1 MDSLQYTIYFHIKI
15 MHFGVYSDSSL
26 SLQLSYPLSND
37 NAFVE
42 LGAEGAG
49 GGLLDN
55 DSVFWLF
62 CTEFTFAAPE
72 VTDVEEG
79 VIEEG
84 LIGEGS
90 IGEAVV
96 EVTVFEVTVF
106 EAPTFAV
113 LRLPVVTTE
122 VDDVAGVAVAG
133 VFRLTKLAKD
143 DFWFNPILLA
153 AGFLNDPIEN

>member
-42 LGAEGAG
+42 PGAEGAG

-84 LIGEGS
+84 LIE
-90 IGEAVV
+90 EAVV
-96 EVTVFEVTVF
+96 EVTVFE
-106 EAPTFAV
+106 APTVAV

-133 VFRLTKLAKD
+133 VFRLTKLTKD

-153 AGFLNDPIEN
+153 TGFLNDPIEN

>member
-84 LIGEGS
+84 LIEEG
-90 IGEAVV
+90 VV
-96 EVTVFEVTVF
+96 EVTVF

>member
-1 MDSLQYTIYFHIKI
+1 

-42 LGAEGAG
+42 LGADGAG

-72 VTDVEEG
+72 ITDVEEG

-84 LIGEGS
+84 LIE
-90 IGEAVV
+90 EAVV

-106 EAPTFAV
+106 EAPTV
-113 LRLPVVTTE
+113 VVVRLPAVTTE

-133 VFRLTKLAKD
+133 VFRLTKLAND

>member
-1 MDSLQYTIYFHIKI
+1 M
-15 MHFGVYSDSSL
+15 
-26 SLQLSYPLSND
+26 
-37 NAFVE
+37 E

-55 DSVFWLF
+55 DSVFGLF

-84 LIGEGS
+84 LIE
-90 IGEAVV
+90 EAVV
-96 EVTVFEVTVF
+96 EVTLF
-106 EAPTFAV
+106 EAPTVAV
-113 LRLPVVTTE
+113 VRLPVVTTE
-122 VDDVAGVAVAG
+122 VDDVASVAVAG
-133 VFRLTKLAKD
+133 VFRLTKLTKD